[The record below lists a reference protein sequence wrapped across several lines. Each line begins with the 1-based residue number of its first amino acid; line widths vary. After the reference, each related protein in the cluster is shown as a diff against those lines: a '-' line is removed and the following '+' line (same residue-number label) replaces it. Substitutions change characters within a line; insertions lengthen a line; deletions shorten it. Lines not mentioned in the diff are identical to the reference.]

1 MRISRV
7 VGAGGIARFAD
18 AEITVAGAPGDPAK
32 RSEVLPVTGAMV
44 MEFPEGFT
52 QDWHPAPR
60 RQIGIVLEGAMEIE
74 TPDGQKQI
82 RRRYRL
88 GRGYGHD
95 GTSHSHCRRTGA
107 CFVSA
112 FTGRGEIRRL
122 TSLRLKSLNRVLG
135 ALQICGFY
143 EFTT

>member
-7 VGAGGIARFAD
+7 VDADGIARFAD

-60 RQIGIVLEGAMEIE
+60 RQIGIILEGAVEIE

-82 RRRYRL
+82 RRRGDIAL
-88 GRGYGHD
+88 VEDMGTTGH
-95 GTSHSHCRRTGA
+95 RTRTVGGPA
-107 CFVSA
+107 
-112 FTGRGEIRRL
+112 
-122 TSLRLKSLNRVLG
+122 RVLFLHLPAEVKLG
-135 ALQICGFY
+135 D
-143 EFTT
+143 